1 MRWPGKA
8 IFLISRSPKG
18 HATTALLRHRIGSWH
33 LPAEAASSLPGPGWA
48 GRAFPALLAA
58 AVSLP
63 LLVLIASG
71 VLSWREAWAQ
81 ARLDTL
87 HSADAAAEYIGRVLD
102 GQRMLVARV
111 DDMLRGRSDAEI
123 RRDEPALHAELQRM
137 LREQQ
142 ADVTGFVV
150 DANGHALVTANLYPA
165 PGESFADREYF
176 AALAAP
182 GAPATHVSRVFM
194 RRVKDQTVFTVGQRR
209 SVTGN
214 PPRPDGFDGLVVVT
228 ALTQHLGSGLTALLA
243 SAGDNIGVARQDG
256 EVLAGTRGFTRP
268 PPRLPPGPVRDAMA
282 REEAR
287 TSLLVPPEGDRPE
300 RLVAVRRV
308 AGWPVYALASRPRAV
323 VVADWRDHMQ
333 PQLAVGVPATA
344 LLAFLAMLVW
354 RQQAALGLA
363 NRGLEARVAERTA
376 ALAASEAEFRAT
388 FDASVIGKAQA
399 ELGSLRFVRVN
410 QLFCAI
416 TGFSAEELTGG
427 MGMLDLLQPQ
437 GGETAPERRLEA
449 LIRDGTHHAEEQFR
463 HKDGHAIWTHV
474 SIGLI
479 RDISGKPVRAIAA
492 VQDITERKQAEERQ
506 ALLAREVD
514 HRGKNALAVV
524 QAALRLTPKHDPV
537 AYANAIEGRVGTLAR
552 AHTLLAR
559 TRWRGAELHALVAG
573 ELAAFMVGGAAGPQ
587 VRLEG
592 PALSVPAVL
601 TQALSMAAH
610 ELATNAIKHGA
621 LSQPHGLLTVRWS
634 LAGTLLRLEWQEV
647 GGPAL
652 AGPPARHGFGSRLL
666 QATITQQLGGRL
678 RLEWRPEGLHCQIEV
693 PLARPA
699 PREADEA

>member
-1 MRWPGKA
+1 M
-8 IFLISRSPKG
+8 ISRSPKG
-18 HATTALLRHRIGSWH
+18 HATTALPRHRIGPWH
-33 LPAEAASSLPGPGWA
+33 LLLETASLLPGPGWA

-81 ARLDTL
+81 ARQDTL

-102 GQRMLVARV
+102 SQRMLVERV
-111 DDMLRGRSDAEI
+111 DDLLRGRSDADI
-123 RRDEPALHAELQRM
+123 RENERALHDEVDRLLGR
-137 LREQQ
+137 LPGSL
-142 ADVTGFVV
+142 TSFVL
-150 DANGHALVTANLYPA
+150 DRHGHALLAANLYPV
-165 PGESFADREYF
+165 PREPVFSDREF
-176 AALAAP
+176 FVALSGAEAP
-182 GAPATHVSRVFM
+182 STHVSRVYVG
-194 RRVKDQTVFTVGQRR
+194 RVDGALFFAISRRR
-209 SVTGN
+209 SNPGN
-214 PPRPDGFDGLVVVT
+214 GLPSGQFDGLVNLSVYPRDLN
-228 ALTQHLGSGLTALLA
+228 AGLSRFLS
-243 SAGDNIGVARQDG
+243 SAGDNIGVARHDG
-256 EVLAGTRGFTRP
+256 EVLSGTRGFTTP
-268 PPRLPPGPVRDAMA
+268 PPRLPPGPVRQAMSQGVN
-282 REEAR
+282 RGVI
-287 TSLLVPPEGDRPE
+287 LVPPEADRPE
-300 RLVAVRRV
+300 RLVAVRQV
-308 AGWPVYALASRPRAV
+308 EGWPVYALASRPRAV
-323 VVADWRDHMQ
+323 VAAEWRAHMQ

-354 RQQAALGLA
+354 RQQAALGQA

-410 QLFCAI
+410 QLFCDI
-416 TGFSAEELTGG
+416 TGFSAAELTGG
-427 MGMLDLLQPQ
+427 MGMLDLLQPAWS
-437 GGETAPERRLEA
+437 ETAPERRLEA
-449 LIRDGTHHAEEQFR
+449 LIRGGTHHAEEQFR
-463 HKDGHAIWTHV
+463 HKDGHTIWTHV

-479 RDISGKPVRAIAA
+479 RDNNGKPVRAIAA

-537 AYANAIEGRVGTLAR
+537 AYAKAIEGRVSTLAR

-559 TRWRGAELHALVAG
+559 TRWRGAELYALVAG
-573 ELAAFMVGGAAGPQ
+573 ELAAFMVGGTAGPQ
-587 VRLEG
+587 VHLQG
-592 PALSVPAVL
+592 PAISVPAVL
-601 TQALSMAAH
+601 TQALSMAVH

-634 LAGTLLRLEWQEV
+634 LAETLLRLEWQEE